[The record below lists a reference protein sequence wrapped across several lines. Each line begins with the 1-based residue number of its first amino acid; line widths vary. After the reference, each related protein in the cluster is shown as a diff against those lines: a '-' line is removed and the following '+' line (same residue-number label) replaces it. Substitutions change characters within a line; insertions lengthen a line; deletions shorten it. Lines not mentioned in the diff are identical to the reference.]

1 MGKIIDFPCSY
12 GNSSGVR
19 PEVTEG
25 LGLTFPDA
33 YLHSETM
40 VKLARSLKEKD
51 NAVHCDLSFCHTLE
65 AEAMGG
71 DINLGNDRQGPR
83 CGGYV
88 CSSVEQLLE
97 LPDIDFSKG
106 RIAETLEAA
115 RILCEQGEYPNME
128 LCGPFTIMAN
138 LIDLKYVFKACRKQ
152 PEIMKEVYWKFG
164 RQTLKFIKEAE
175 AHGMK
180 LISYADP
187 TGALNILGPR
197 VLESYTNE
205 FTADFIRQ
213 AVEETR
219 EDTMILLCPKTT
231 YALIGTDNAEFVEH
245 QLPEKKMRYAD
256 ACISMVGQVKLSG
269 QNCIKNVGFNIT
281 NGIFME
287 VKLKG

>member
-115 RILCEQGEYPNME
+115 RTLCEQGEYPNME

-138 LIDLKYVFKACRKQ
+138 LIDLKYVFKACRRQ

-187 TGALNILGPR
+187 TGALNILGPK

-287 VKLKG
+287 VKLK